1 MFCGAQ
7 VYDGVLEG
15 AARDHIMEI
24 QQMTTMTQASQQ
36 RETAALDMIPRR
48 ELMVDSRA
56 YDAQAEVFWLAF
68 QALPPRTRQIVRDRL
83 LQAAPFGSE
92 LAQEL
97 ASWQAA
103 ANEALWSFEAMLD
116 DPT

>member
-1 MFCGAQ
+1 
-7 VYDGVLEG
+7 
-15 AARDHIMEI
+15 MEM
-24 QQMTTMTQASQQ
+24 QPMTTMTQASQPG
-36 RETAALDMIPRR
+36 EIAVLDMIPRQ
-48 ELMVDSRA
+48 EMMVDSRT

-68 QALPPRTRQIVRDRL
+68 QALPPRTRQIVRERL
-83 LQAAPFGSE
+83 LQVAPFGAE

-103 ANEALWSFEAMLD
+103 ASEALWSFEAMLD

>member
-1 MFCGAQ
+1 
-7 VYDGVLEG
+7 
-15 AARDHIMEI
+15 
-24 QQMTTMTQASQQ
+24 MTTMMQASQQ
-36 RETAALDMIPRR
+36 SETAVLDMIPRQ
-48 ELMVDSRA
+48 EMMVDSRT

-83 LQAAPFGSE
+83 LQVVPFGAE